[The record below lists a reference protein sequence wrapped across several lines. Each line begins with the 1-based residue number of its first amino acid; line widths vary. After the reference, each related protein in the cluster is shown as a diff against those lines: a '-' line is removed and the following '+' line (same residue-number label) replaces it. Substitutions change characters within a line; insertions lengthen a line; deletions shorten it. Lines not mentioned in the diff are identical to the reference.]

1 MPNILKPFGVLATAL
16 GSNLFIRARVR
27 LAVFYTGII
36 AVILI
41 LFSQL
46 IFVSFQQSIRQTAR
60 EYREHY
66 AVREE
71 DEAYFVE
78 QEENQLV
85 MTLVILNGGILI
97 ISAGLSYFLAGT
109 TLRPIQKNLLQQKHF
124 LSDASHELRTPL
136 AVMKT
141 NMEVAL
147 DNPKKISQEEKK
159 NITSNLEE
167 VNKMTNLVNELL
179 LLSRLDNQPTQ
190 NKKEIYLNDLLSE
203 VARRFLSYAKACQVK
218 LQIILPK
225 ENLAV
230 IGNEDAL
237 LSAFSNVVK
246 NAIDYN
252 KKGGKV
258 QLVVESTDGHIRITI
273 ADTGI
278 GMPQDQIPFIF
289 NRFYRVDKSRTGK
302 NQGSGL
308 GLSIVQAVIHE
319 HQGKIEVESTAGKG
333 TTIRILLPR
342 SS

>member
-1 MPNILKPFGVLATAL
+1 MPNILKLFGALATAL
-16 GSNLFIRARVR
+16 RSNLFLRARVR

-36 AVILI
+36 AVILV

-46 IFVSFQQSIRQTAR
+46 IFVSFQQSIHQTAR

-71 DEAYFVE
+71 DEEYFIE

-85 MTLVILNGGILI
+85 MTLLILNGGILI

-109 TLRPIQKNLLQQKHF
+109 TLRPIQKNLLQQKQF

-136 AVMKT
+136 AVLKT
-141 NMEVAL
+141 NMEVTL

-159 NITSNLEE
+159 NITSHLEE
-167 VNKMTNLVNELL
+167 VNKMTSLVNELL
-179 LLSRLDNQPTQ
+179 LLSRLDNQPTVQ
-190 NKKEIYLNDLLSE
+190 KKEISVTDVLTDVSK
-203 VARRFLSYAKACQVK
+203 RFQSYAKNHQVM
-218 LQIILPK
+218 LQVVLPK
-225 ENLAV
+225 KPLYV
-230 IGNEDAL
+230 IGDADGL
-237 LSAFSNVVK
+237 LSAFSNVIK

-252 KKGGKV
+252 KKEGKV
-258 QLVVESTDGHIRITI
+258 KISAEPTDGHMLITV

-278 GMPQDQIPFIF
+278 GIPKDQIPFIF

-302 NQGSGL
+302 IQGNGL
-308 GLSIVQAVIHE
+308 GLSIVQAVVHE
-319 HQGKIEVESTAGKG
+319 HQGNIEVASTEGKG

>member
-1 MPNILKPFGVLATAL
+1 MPNILKPFGALATAL
-16 GSNLFIRARVR
+16 RNNIFVRARLR

-36 AVILI
+36 AVILV
-41 LFSQL
+41 LFSQF
-46 IFVSFQQSIRQTAR
+46 IFVSFQQSIHQTAR

-85 MTLVILNGGILI
+85 MTLLILNGGILM

-109 TLRPIQKNLLQQKHF
+109 TLRPIQKSLLLQKQF

-136 AVMKT
+136 AVLKT
-141 NMEVAL
+141 NMEVSL
-147 DNPKKISQEEKK
+147 DNPKKISQKEEK

-179 LLSRLDNQPTQ
+179 LLSRLDNQPTIH
-190 NKKEIYLNDLLSE
+190 KTEISLTNLLTNVSK
-203 VARRFLSYAKACQVK
+203 RFMSYAKSHQVK
-218 LQIILPK
+218 LQVDLPTK
-225 ENLAV
+225 PLLV
-230 IGNEDAL
+230 IGDGGAL
-237 LSAFSNVVK
+237 FSAFSNVVK

-258 QLVVESTDGHIRITI
+258 LLLAEPTDGHIRVTVT
-273 ADTGI
+273 DTGI
-278 GMPQDQIPFIF
+278 GMPKGQLPFIF

-302 NQGSGL
+302 IEGSGL
-308 GLSIVQAVIHE
+308 GLSIVQAVIYE
-319 HQGKIEVESTAGKG
+319 HQGRIEVDSGEGKG
-333 TTIRILLPR
+333 TTIYILLPL